1 MRQQIHTS
9 EDVLFLL
16 SFLYQFIAA
25 CGGGKRGWHEPP
37 GSCQRTALPFFH
49 DFNAACGGGKRG
61 WHEPDGSCQRTATA
75 VLS

>member
-25 CGGGKRGWHEPP
+25 CGGGKRVRHEPD
-37 GSCQRTALPFFH
+37 GSCQRTALPFFY
-49 DFNAACGGGKRG
+49 D
-61 WHEPDGSCQRTATA
+61 
-75 VLS
+75 